1 MTALNVASLGKAHA
15 TILVVASIDELATH
29 LIFFLDPETRTKMAG
44 KLGASHTV
52 VLVCLAQGVGTY
64 I

>member
-44 KLGASHTV
+44 KARRSWPMM
-52 VLVCLAQGVGTY
+52 A
-64 I
+64 